1 MSSIFNQPNFD
12 ITLLKKGDAIRI
24 AKTKPMLKN
33 NVPVIHACDMLL
45 RLAKMEGVLLMSTET
60 SSELFGKVVLVLGIF
75 TYDKW
80 TYLQVALRYDKTKR
94 CLILPFFVDRNY
106 GIWRRDHKILL
117 KEVIKPPDFYLF
129 NQNLT

>member
-12 ITLLKKGDAIRI
+12 ITSLKKGDAIRI

-33 NVPVIHACDMLL
+33 NIPAIHTCNMLL
-45 RLAKMEGVLLMSTET
+45 RLAKMEGRLLMSTET